1 MKKETYYFNST
12 DSKTKLHA
20 VIYKPEIEAIATLIV
35 SHGIGEYI
43 ERYEEFAEI
52 LTGKGISVTGYDVIG
67 HGESISN
74 NCVPMYFG
82 ENGSWKYLVNDL
94 INFNGQIREKNP
106 KIPCFMLGFS
116 MGSFVLRCAL
126 ATNELKTNGI
136 ILVGTG
142 KISTITAKLVKS
154 LISKEVKKIGGDDK
168 VSDVI
173 NNLAFGNYNK
183 YFKPCK
189 TEFDWLCEE
198 KNALKN
204 YIQDDLAYK
213 FITPGMF
220 RELLT
225 GMDFAN
231 RKSVIRM
238 CDKNIPVLFVSGE
251 NDPVGG
257 FQKGVKK
264 VEESFRK
271 NGLKTT
277 LIMYPKSRH
286 DVLRDTYKELVISD
300 IYNWIESNL

>member
-1 MKKETYYFNST
+1 
-12 DSKTKLHA
+12 
-20 VIYKPEIEAIATLIV
+20 
-35 SHGIGEYI
+35 
-43 ERYEEFAEI
+43 
-52 LTGKGISVTGYDVIG
+52 
-67 HGESISN
+67 
-74 NCVPMYFG
+74 
-82 ENGSWKYLVNDL
+82 
-94 INFNGQIREKNP
+94 
-106 KIPCFMLGFS
+106 MLGFS

-189 TEFDWLCEE
+189 TEFDWLCEDE
-198 KNALKN
+198 NALKI
-204 YIQDDLAYK
+204 YIEDDLAYK

-225 GMDFAN
+225 GMDFAS
-231 RKSVIRM
+231 RK
-238 CDKNIPVLFVSGE
+238 
-251 NDPVGG
+251 
-257 FQKGVKK
+257 
-264 VEESFRK
+264 
-271 NGLKTT
+271 
-277 LIMYPKSRH
+277 
-286 DVLRDTYKELVISD
+286 LVISD

>member
-1 MKKETYYFNST
+1 
-12 DSKTKLHA
+12 
-20 VIYKPEIEAIATLIV
+20 
-35 SHGIGEYI
+35 
-43 ERYEEFAEI
+43 
-52 LTGKGISVTGYDVIG
+52 
-67 HGESISN
+67 
-74 NCVPMYFG
+74 MYFG

-94 INFNGQIREKNP
+94 VSFNKQIREKNS

-189 TEFDWLCEE
+189 TEFDWLCEDE
-198 KNALKN
+198 NALKI
-204 YIQDDLAYK
+204 YIEDDLAYK
-213 FITPGMF
+213 FITPRMF

-225 GMDFAN
+225 GMDFAS

-271 NGLKTT
+271 NGFKTT